1 VVGVAVIEFRKFLLL
16 LAVDVENATLLMECI
31 DDDVDID
38 SSRRI
43 VAVAVVIVTLRRLEQ
58 LPTATL

>member
-43 VAVAVVIVTLRRLEQ
+43 VAVAVVIVKLRRLEQ
-58 LPTATL
+58 PTASL